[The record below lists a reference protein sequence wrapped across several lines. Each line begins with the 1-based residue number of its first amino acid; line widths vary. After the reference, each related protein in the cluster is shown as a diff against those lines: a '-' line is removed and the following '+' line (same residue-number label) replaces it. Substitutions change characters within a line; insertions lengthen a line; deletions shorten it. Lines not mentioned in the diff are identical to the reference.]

1 MRKICVNSHWY
12 YRKWWH
18 KYLKIKHVSHDC
30 FQMEWRDTPIR
41 RFNKWVA
48 PPANKGGTMTPK
60 EIQELL
66 PDGYGGDF
74 EMTCMQNY
82 EGEEEE

>member
-1 MRKICVNSHWY
+1 
-12 YRKWWH
+12 
-18 KYLKIKHVSHDC
+18 
-30 FQMEWRDTPIR
+30 
-41 RFNKWVA
+41 
-48 PPANKGGTMTPK
+48 MTPK

-82 EGEEEE
+82 ENEEEEL